1 MEGAFLGRGWSFPPR
16 FDVRTRKVQMV
27 SGDDDIRESL
37 KILLTTR
44 PGERVMQPRYG
55 CAIGGMAFELVHPQT
70 IARMEDIIRRA
81 ILFYEPRIDLEEVT
95 IKVLDA
101 AGGRILVGLVY
112 TIRTTNSRSNLVF
125 PLYLQ
130 QGTTAIAG

>member
-130 QGTTAIAG
+130 QGTAAIAG